1 MSRPQYL
8 TSKEDA
14 LAILDK
20 GEYGVLCTAS
30 ADGQPYGVP
39 LNYCYDKDK
48 GCVYFHCAKDGVKLS
63 VLSQNQKV
71 SFVVV
76 TRAILVPEKLDTS
89 YESVIVTG
97 TAALIEDDDEVLHA
111 LVLLCKRLSP
121 ALADKVKNMNCMT
134 RVNIVRLMVD
144 EITGKRKEVLP
155 A

>member
-14 LAILDK
+14 LAILAK

-48 GCVYFHCAKDGVKLS
+48 GRVYFHCAKDGVKLTM
-63 VLSQNQKV
+63 LSQNQRV

-76 TRAILVPEKLDTS
+76 TQADLVPEKLDTS

-97 TAALIEDDDEVLHA
+97 RAAVVTDDSEVLHA
-111 LVLLCKRLSP
+111 LVLLCEQLSP
-121 ALADKVKNMNCMT
+121 ALADKVKNMNCIE
-134 RVNIVRLMVD
+134 RVSIVCLTVD
-144 EITGKRKEVLP
+144 EITGKRKEVQRG
-155 A
+155 

>member
-14 LAILDK
+14 LAILEK

-63 VLSQNQKV
+63 ILSQNQKV

-76 TRAILVPEKLDTS
+76 TRADLVPEKLDTS

-97 TAALIEDDDEVLHA
+97 TAALIQDDDEVLHA
-111 LVLLCKRLSP
+111 LVLLCERLSP
-121 ALADKVKNMNCMT
+121 ALADKVKNMNCMA
-134 RVNIVRLMVD
+134 RVNIVRLTVD
-144 EITGKRKEVLP
+144 EITGKRKEVSP
-155 A
+155 V

>member
-8 TSKEDA
+8 TTKEDA
-14 LAILDK
+14 LAILEK

-30 ADGQPYGVP
+30 ANGQPYGVP

-76 TRAILVPEKLDTS
+76 TRAVLVPEKLDTS

-97 TAALIEDDDEVLHA
+97 SASVVEDEPEVLHA
-111 LVLLCKRLSP
+111 LALLCEQLSP
-121 ALADKVKNMNCMT
+121 AMADKVQDMNCMA
-134 RVNIVRLMVD
+134 RVTILRMTVD
-144 EITGKRKEVLP
+144 DISGKRKEVSRD
-155 A
+155 